1 MKTITGLVRIG
12 VQMSLLIGLLLLVG
26 CARPVELIEIF
37 EVEPLEEL
45 AMMPPHPSSAGSLWT
60 GSLPAL
66 VADRKGRTIGDIVTV
81 AIFEKA
87 SASKQA
93 STETGRDTSVSADI
107 SALLGLEKKLPGLFN
122 LGMDPTNLIDASAS
136 NSFSGSG
143 KTSRAEDLVAALTVQ
158 IVQIYPNGNLRIAG
172 NKTVTV
178 NNEMQIVKLSGI
190 VRETDIS
197 PGNVIDSKNILN
209 ARIYYSGQ
217 GVISDKQKPGWL
229 TRSLDAVWPF

>member
-1 MKTITGLVRIG
+1 MMKTIIRLMGAGLL
-12 VQMSLLIGLLLLVG
+12 MSLLLTG
-26 CARPVELIEIF
+26 CARPVERIEVP
-37 EVEPLEEL
+37 EVEPSEQL
-45 AMMPPHPSSAGSLWT
+45 ALMPPMPASAGSLWT
-60 GSLPAL
+60 GSLPSL

-87 SASKQA
+87 SASKEA
-93 STETGRDTSVSADI
+93 STETGRDSTVSADI
-107 SALLGLEKKLPGLFN
+107 SKFLGLEKKLPGIFN
-122 LGMDPTNLIDASAS
+122 LGMDPTNLIDATAS

-143 KTSRAEDLVAALTVQ
+143 KTSRAEDLVAALTTQ
-158 IVQIYPNGNLRIAG
+158 IVQIYPNGNLRISG

-217 GVISDKQKPGWL
+217 GVLSDKQSPGWL

>member
-1 MKTITGLVRIG
+1 MKTSIP
-12 VQMSLLIGLLLLVG
+12 LLKYGLLMGLMMFQVG
-26 CARPVELIEIF
+26 CARPVERIEVP
-37 EVEPLEEL
+37 EVEPSEQL
-45 AMMPPHPSSAGSLWT
+45 ALMPPLPSSTGSLWT
-60 GSLPAL
+60 GSLPSL

-93 STETGRDTSVSADI
+93 STETGRDSSISADI
-107 SALLGLEKKLPGLFN
+107 SALIGIEKKLPGLLN
-122 LGMDPTNLIDASAS
+122 LGMDPTNLLDATAS

-143 KTSRAEDLVAALTVQ
+143 KTSRAEDLVAALTTQ
-158 IVQIYPNGNLRIAG
+158 IVQIYPNGNMRIAG

-217 GVISDKQKPGWL
+217 GVISDKQSPGWL
-229 TRSLDAVWPF
+229 MRTVDAVWPF

>member
-1 MKTITGLVRIG
+1 MMKIIA
-12 VQMSLLIGLLLLVG
+12 QLLKIGLLISLLMLQFA
-26 CARPVELIEIF
+26 CARPVEKVVIP
-37 EVEPLEEL
+37 EVEPLENL
-45 AMMPPHPSSAGSLWT
+45 ALMPPLAQSAGSLWT

-87 SASKQA
+87 SASKEA
-93 STETGRDTSVSADI
+93 STETGRDTSISADI
-107 SALLGLEKKLPGLFN
+107 TALLGLEKKLPGLFN
-122 LGMDPTNLIDASAS
+122 LGMDPTKLLGANAS

-143 KTSRAEDLVAALTVQ
+143 KTSRVEDLVAALTTQ
-158 IVQIYPNGNLRIAG
+158 IVKIYPNGNLRIAG

-197 PGNVIDSKNILN
+197 PGNVVDSKNILN

-217 GVISDKQKPGWL
+217 GVISDKQSPGWL

>member
-1 MKTITGLVRIG
+1 MKTIAQLLKLG
-12 VQMSLLIGLLLLVG
+12 LLIGPLLLLVG
-26 CARPVELIEIF
+26 CARPVERIEVP
-37 EVEPLEEL
+37 EVEPLEQL
-45 AMMPPHPSSAGSLWT
+45 ALMPPLAQSAGSLWT

-81 AIFEKA
+81 AIFEKS
-87 SASKQA
+87 SASKEA
-93 STETGRDTSVSADI
+93 STETGRDSNISADI
-107 SALLGLEKKLPGLFN
+107 TKLLGLEKKLPGLFN
-122 LGMDPTNLIDASAS
+122 LGMDPTRLLDATAS

-158 IVQIYPNGNLRIAG
+158 IVKIYPNGNLRIAG

-190 VRETDIS
+190 VRATDIS
-197 PGNVIDSKNILN
+197 PGNIIDSKNILN

-217 GVISDKQKPGWL
+217 GVLSDKQQPGWL
-229 TRSLDAVWPF
+229 VRSLDAVWPF

>member
-1 MKTITGLVRIG
+1 MDKHI
-12 VQMSLLIGLLLLVG
+12 VQLLKLALLVSFLIPTA
-26 CARPVELIEIF
+26 CARPVEKIKIAET
-37 EVEPLEEL
+37 EPLEEL
-45 AMMPPHPSSAGSLWT
+45 AVLPPVPHTAGSLWT

-87 SASKQA
+87 SASKEA
-93 STETGRDTSVSADI
+93 STETGRDSTVSAHI
-107 SALLGLEKKLPGLFN
+107 SALLGLEKKMPNLLN
-122 LGMDPTNLIDASAS
+122 LGMDPSSLLSAGTV
-136 NSFSGSG
+136 NEFSGSG
-143 KTSRAEDLVAALTVQ
+143 KTSRAEDLVATLTTQ
-158 IVQIYPNGNLRIAG
+158 IVKIYPNGNLRIAG

-197 PGNVIDSKNILN
+197 PGNVIDSQNILN

-217 GVISDKQKPGWL
+217 GVISEKQKPGWMA
-229 TRSLDAVWPF
+229 RSLDGVWPF